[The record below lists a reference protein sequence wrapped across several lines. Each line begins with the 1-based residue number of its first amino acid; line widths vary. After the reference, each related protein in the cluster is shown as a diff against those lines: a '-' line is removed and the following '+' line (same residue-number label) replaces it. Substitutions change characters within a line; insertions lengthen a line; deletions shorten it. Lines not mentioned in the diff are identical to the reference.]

1 MKIVVCASGPAAARY
16 AAALAAHLPAAD
28 IFCRD
33 ACLTEADPTATP
45 ADYAVVWRPPPA
57 LFEEQRRLR
66 AVFNLGA
73 GVDALLALPN
83 LPPELPLVRLEDA
96 GMAGDLAEYVLA
108 AVLRVYRGFDRY
120 AAQQARGQ
128 WQPRACPPRAR
139 YAVGVLGLGAI
150 GGAIAR
156 TLAAHGFAVR
166 GFARSRHEVPGVHC
180 FAGVAESLRGNRRER
195 PEAVP
200 SSAPVQGGTASS
212 AGAASGRA
220 ADLHASS
227 EFGAFLDGLDAL
239 VSVLP
244 LTADNRGILNR
255 AALERLADGAH
266 LVNVGRGAHV
276 VEDDLLALLDAG
288 KLGAATLDVFAV
300 EPLPPAHPFWRHPSI
315 LVTPHVS
322 AETQI
327 EDAAAQ
333 IAAKLAR
340 LARGEAVGGVVDR
353 QRGY

>member
-1 MKIVVCASGPAAARY
+1 MKIVVCASGPAAERY
-16 AAALAAHLPAAD
+16 AAALAAHLPAAE

-33 ACLTEADPTATP
+33 ARRAETDPTAAP

-120 AAQQARGQ
+120 AAQQAQAQ

-150 GGAIAR
+150 GSAIAR
-156 TLAAHGFAVR
+156 TLAAQGFAVR
-166 GFARSRHEVPGVHC
+166 GFARSRHEVPGVRC
-180 FAGVAESLRGNRRER
+180 FAGADEF
-195 PEAVP
+195 
-200 SSAPVQGGTASS
+200 AP
-212 AGAASGRA
+212 
-220 ADLHASS
+220 
-227 EFGAFLDGLDAL
+227 FLDGLDAL

-300 EPLPPAHPFWRHPSI
+300 EPLPPAHPFWRHPKI

-327 EDAAAQ
+327 EEAAAQ
-333 IAAKLAR
+333 IAAKLTR

-353 QRGY
+353 RRGY